1 MRGRWGIWTHLIV
14 GVFRQAASAVKKFG
28 YAQPKLEDFNLSAK
42 LPLKA
47 WCFTGRE
54 RRLRLVAAA
63 ARKPGNPSNTRLT
76 IGRYIA
82 DILLDNRQPAAVCH
96 WIVQKIGSAEI
107 LQWGQESTFAEA
119 EQAARTY
126 LISLAQRDQKKA

>member
-1 MRGRWGIWTHLIV
+1 
-14 GVFRQAASAVKKFG
+14 
-28 YAQPKLEDFNLSAK
+28 
-42 LPLKA
+42 
-47 WCFTGRE
+47 
-54 RRLRLVAAA
+54 LVAAA

-76 IGRYIA
+76 IGQYIA

-126 LISLAQRDQKKA
+126 LISLAQKSQKKA